1 MKHSFLPSFTFPK
14 TLSPHICI
22 TLEEIWTC
30 FSHSASINTH
40 LIGTVLVELIHNYAS
55 SESEKFWIKNKI
67 KPKQKPTMKCS
78 SSLHLLLS
86 DILKTRTVLFT
97 HSIHSTK
104 QARSRHTWYIPT
116 LHTSVPD
123 CVYPLLILVPFL
135 HLVQSPPLEDY
146 FFLNEDSGQ
155 LLDIQMILTIMLRS

>member
-1 MKHSFLPSFTFPK
+1 
-14 TLSPHICI
+14 
-22 TLEEIWTC
+22 
-30 FSHSASINTH
+30 
-40 LIGTVLVELIHNYAS
+40 
-55 SESEKFWIKNKI
+55 
-67 KPKQKPTMKCS
+67 MKCS

-155 LLDIQMILTIMLRS
+155 LLDIQMILTIMLRSQTSTHFNLPCYGKLLLSLTYQTVLNRFFHLTNYRNTEQFCLAFQQQTFLSFIFLKCILVAAVYPI